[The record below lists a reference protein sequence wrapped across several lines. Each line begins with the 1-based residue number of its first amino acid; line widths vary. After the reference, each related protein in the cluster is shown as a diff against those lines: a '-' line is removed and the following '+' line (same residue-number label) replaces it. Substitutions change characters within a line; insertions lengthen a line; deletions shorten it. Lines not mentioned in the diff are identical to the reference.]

1 MRVAVRLGQAA
12 LVVLLLAAAF
22 GVWRSAQAVPS
33 SAAPAASL
41 PADLVLGPDGIGRLR
56 LGMSEQ
62 AALDTGESRVKPGW
76 QKQNDSKCFSETTA
90 GKVNVMFSN
99 HHGLAVLSGPER
111 TRTPEGIR
119 AGATVADIAAAY
131 PTIMHPDLGTA
142 AAQVELIGNVN
153 VPVPGN
159 PAAIYVFFFRLGSA
173 DPATARLQVIL
184 LSLLDQDQECTRAD

>member
-22 GVWRSAQAVPS
+22 AVWRSSRAAPS
-33 SAAPAASL
+33 AAAPAASL
-41 PADLVLGPDGIGRLR
+41 PVDLVLGPDGIGRLR

-62 AALDTGESRVKPGW
+62 EALDTGESGVRPGW
-76 QKQNDSKCFSETTA
+76 QRQHDSKCFSQTTA
-90 GKVNVMFSN
+90 GRVNVMFSS

-119 AGATVADIAAAY
+119 VGATVADVAAAY

-142 AAQVELIGNVN
+142 AEQVGLIGHVN
-153 VPVPGN
+153 VPVPGH
-159 PAAIYVFFFRLGSA
+159 PAAIYVFFFSLGSA
-173 DPATARLQVIL
+173 DPATARLQAIL